1 MRWINKKQIIKVD
14 IFDSSEDTDVVYRKA
29 TSKWF
34 GLYSI
39 EEGFYKK
46 SNFFLL
52 KLETIPNNKLNKNNI
67 IYTKPSVTITLS
79 DGEKISKYF
88 NTNKER
94 DFFIEKELYSNDW
107 WKLNG

>member
-46 SNFFLL
+46 SNFL
-52 KLETIPNNKLNKNNI
+52 
-67 IYTKPSVTITLS
+67 
-79 DGEKISKYF
+79 
-88 NTNKER
+88 TNK
-94 DFFIEKELYSNDW
+94 FINLPQSALRRILSKT
-107 WKLNG
+107 